1 MFYAF
6 GVNQY
11 NVSFKASTKNND
23 CIHAEVDCVTNL
35 KKSEKPQPLNILVF
49 RTNNKGDVLMNAK
62 PCQNCL
68 KSIDFNLKRKN
79 YVLKKIY
86 YTNEDGNIIYL

>member
-1 MFYAF
+1 
-6 GVNQY
+6 
-11 NVSFKASTKNND
+11 
-23 CIHAEVDCVTNL
+23 
-35 KKSEKPQPLNILVF
+35 
-49 RTNNKGDVLMNAK
+49 MNAK